1 MHFFGNIITYS
12 TISRI
17 ELVHFRII
25 TSKISEFRLLKIN
38 NNISNMREKIAGNLF
53 TRFNGFF
60 CPKCWRNL
68 SQKRDS
74 LSTSTRRSSGLLYG
88 QWIFTF
94 FGVTF
99 SPLALNDEST
109 LSFSTIDYQHFRRSL
124 TLPIYYD
131 FYGAVVNIDELCVEY
146 LLNMMKFAMCF
157 RSK

>member
-60 CPKCWRNL
+60 FARNAGGIFHKKEIVYRHRQEDL
-68 SQKRDS
+68 LDYYTGNESS
-74 LSTSTRRSSGLLYG
+74 LFSVLPFHHSRLMMSRHFHFLPLITN
-88 QWIFTF
+88 IFD
-94 FGVTF
+94 
-99 SPLALNDEST
+99 A
-109 LSFSTIDYQHFRRSL
+109 R
-124 TLPIYYD
+124 
-131 FYGAVVNIDELCVEY
+131 
-146 LLNMMKFAMCF
+146 
-157 RSK
+157 